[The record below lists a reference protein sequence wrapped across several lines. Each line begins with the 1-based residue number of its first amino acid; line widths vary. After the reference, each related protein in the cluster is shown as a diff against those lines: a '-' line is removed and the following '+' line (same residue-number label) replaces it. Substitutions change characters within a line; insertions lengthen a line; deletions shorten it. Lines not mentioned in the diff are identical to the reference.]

1 MLRSKTSIILEP
13 DLPFG
18 CTTAPEKQLGSLL
31 CSCVSNTTKQPKSC
45 VILSGVIKYSFLRII
60 LLFWICIC
68 PISSFAEA
76 VVLAPDIQ
84 RIIQRGKLIVALHQ
98 ENAPPFSMLK
108 NGELT
113 GVDVEI
119 AQDIATKLQ
128 VPLEFN
134 RQAKTYDEVVK
145 FVAQGKADIAV
156 SLISSSL
163 HRAKFVLFTKP
174 YLLLQQAL
182 LINRLGLAAL
192 SNQREHQDIR
202 QVLNQPDVKIGTMR
216 STAYIDYAHAD
227 YPQATIIAYDSWE
240 QIITDV
246 KTGKLLAA
254 FYDEIAINN
263 WNKFH
268 PEDSLFLKTKILTH
282 RYDPLAIVVNQQ
294 DPLLLAWLN
303 LYVSRALLDGYFQAL
318 QAKYF

>member
-1 MLRSKTSIILEP
+1 M
-13 DLPFG
+13 
-18 CTTAPEKQLGSLL
+18 
-31 CSCVSNTTKQPKSC
+31 
-45 VILSGVIKYSFLRII
+45 LRII

-68 PISSFAEA
+68 PISSSAEA
-76 VVLAPDIQ
+76 IALAPDIQ
-84 RIIQRGKLIVALHQ
+84 RIIQRGKLIVALHHD
-98 ENAPPFSMLK
+98 NAPPFSILK

-119 AQDIATKLQ
+119 AQDIAAKLHVQ
-128 VPLEFN
+128 LEFN
-134 RQAKTYDEVVK
+134 RQAKTYDEVVE

-163 HRAKFVLFTKP
+163 HRAKFVLFSKP

-182 LINRLGLAAL
+182 LINRLGLAKL
-192 SNQREHQDIR
+192 GNPREQHDIR

-227 YPQATIIAYDSWE
+227 YPQATLVTYASWE
-240 QIITDV
+240 QIISDV
-246 KTGKLLAA
+246 KAGKLLAA
-254 FYDEIAINN
+254 FYDEIAIHN
-263 WNKFH
+263 WNKHH

-282 RYDPLAIVVNQQ
+282 RYDPLAIVVNQR
-294 DPLLLAWLN
+294 DTLLLAWLN
-303 LYVSRALLDGYFQAL
+303 LYVSRAQLDGYFQAL